1 MRAILTP
8 LVRILAFVG
17 KEIVETFRRP
27 GAILSLVLGPFLI
40 MAIFGLGYSGVR
52 RPLETIVVATASTH
66 LPTDVASYQEMA
78 GPPLRIV
85 SVTSDRAQAE
95 SALRGG
101 TVDMVVVA
109 PEDPEARFRAGEQST
124 FEILIDAVDPVDAN
138 YAGFLAAGLADAV
151 NRRVIEQAV
160 QEGEAFALDAGQP
173 QMARL
178 PPNVVAAP
186 TRADVT
192 NVAPSKPAVVAF
204 FGPAVL
210 ALILQHLAITL
221 VALSLVRERTSG
233 VMELFRI
240 SPLSAAEVLAGKVV
254 AVGVLGAGV
263 AALTLVL
270 LTPGFSIP
278 VLGPPALIAATIGLL
293 LLASLG
299 FGLLIAML
307 SDSERQA
314 VQLSLLA
321 LLASV
326 FFGGFVMAIDQFT
339 RPVRILAYGLPVT
352 HGIRLL
358 QDLLLRGETNHVWEF
373 GALGLI
379 AAGTLVFAWLLL
391 RRNMRTA

>member
-186 TRADVT
+186 TRADDT
-192 NVAPSKPAVVAF
+192 NVAPSKRGVVAF
-204 FGPAVL
+204 FGPAVM
-210 ALILQHLAITL
+210 AMIMQHLAITL
-221 VALSLVRERTSG
+221 AAISLVREGTSG

-254 AVGVLGAGV
+254 AFGVLGAGV
-263 AALTLVL
+263 AALTLLL
-270 LTPGFSIP
+270 LTQGFSIP